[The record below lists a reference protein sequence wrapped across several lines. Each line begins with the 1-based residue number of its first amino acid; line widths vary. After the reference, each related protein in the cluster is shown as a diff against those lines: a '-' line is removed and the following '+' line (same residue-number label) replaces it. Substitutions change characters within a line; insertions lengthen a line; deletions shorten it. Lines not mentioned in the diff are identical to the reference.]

1 MNNYQKLNL
10 GQSCP
15 LSTFVLYTDGM
26 KIDETHLAVM
36 VAMRQT
42 DKYLILS
49 NINEMLAEVKA
60 ESYSAFR
67 TMRGDPIDR
76 ETLAMKLDDL
86 RRWFITEYCY
96 DIMENCNK
104 VIELHRTLSE
114 KDKEIKE
121 LKAVHKK
128 EIDEV
133 VADNEALKAELEALK
148 KYDDEWGS
156 RVTYDNMVEQIAACE
171 DTKERDEARKLIEPL
186 LKRSTVARF
195 RRDIRNRAKELNEGN
210 GANITIQHVAG
221 DFAVN
226 KTVNQIGD

>member
-1 MNNYQKLNL
+1 MMKMFESLKL
-10 GQSCP
+10 GESCP
-15 LSTFVLYTDGM
+15 LNHFAAYTGL
-26 KIDETHLAVM
+26 KIDEMHLAVEVSM
-36 VAMRQT
+36 CNT
-42 DKYLILS
+42 DKYMILE
-49 NINEMLAEVKA
+49 NINQMIEEAKNQQYFFQTA
-60 ESYSAFR
+60 
-67 TMRGDPIDR
+67 TGGKIDPKVAV
-76 ETLAMKLDDL
+76 LKLEDL

-133 VADNEALKAELEALK
+133 VADKEALKADLEALK

-195 RRDIRNRAKELNEGN
+195 RRDIRNRAKELNGE
-210 GANITIQHVAG
+210 GANITIQNVAG
-221 DFAVN
+221 DFAVH
-226 KTVNQIGD
+226 KTVNQIGE